1 MRPSLLSIPHRL
13 TGPALALAALL
24 FLAFASHARSQTVG
38 KPATQA
44 QPAAEETTELPNM
57 TITAE
62 ADEDP
67 PIKIPFLPPVEGTK
81 IYAGKKATSL
91 SLESLPEVQAN
102 NYNQAFALT
111 PGLQVADAVTPLVN
125 LSYRGIG
132 SPDKSQFIMML
143 QDGIPIAA
151 DPQGYPESYWT
162 PPLEST
168 QRVEFVR
175 GGASLLYGPQPAGAL
190 NYVSPMPR
198 TDRVFGLQTK
208 NIYGSN
214 NLYSTFNSF
223 DGTSGKLGYYGY
235 FNHRSGDGFRR
246 ANSDFNLNG
255 GRLKLV
261 YQQDA
266 DTRWIGSMD
275 AYTDNHGEA
284 GGLSREQYDTDRRQT
299 VRLYDRFKLSRYA
312 TSLEMQHKFSSKTEI
327 SVKTW
332 ATAVDR
338 WSRRQTAGPTFGTVA
353 AGNDIEH
360 QKFYTAGMES
370 RIRHDYELAGGN
382 HSLAAGMMF
391 YLCRSPRTDSVGAT
405 PTDNSGTLITDA
417 QRHVTYGSVFLENK
431 FTFGKLTITP
441 GFRVEMMSQNITVN
455 NVGVDQVRA
464 HKAVTQPLFG
474 LGLSYDLGNQSSIYA
489 NVSQAYRPVVFG
501 ATLIPAP
508 GSKAS
513 DLAPGLTWSYE
524 LGMRGA
530 PRRWFN
536 WDTSVFLIDLDNQVG
551 FEDGTLDNVG
561 RSINYGWDGAFQ
573 LDLIG
578 ALDALNGTN
587 RGESL
592 GALNLYTNL
601 SLLKAQLHGS
611 TNNGGRPQYAP
622 PYMLRSGLIYK
633 RPSGL
638 KIAFLGTMMG
648 QQNAGDDG
656 DPNYKVPAYVTFDL
670 TAEIPI
676 TKNFSVLAALNNVFD
691 ANYYALVDSTGI
703 NPANGRNFYVGGT
716 FKF

>member
-1 MRPSLLSIPHRL
+1 MTLHPHRL
-13 TGPALALAALL
+13 AGPALAAAALL
-24 FLAFASHARSQTVG
+24 FLAFASHARSQTTSS
-38 KPATQA
+38 AAFQA
-44 QPAAEETTELPNM
+44 PQVVEDATELPSM
-57 TITAE
+57 TITADALME
-62 ADEDP
+62 P
-67 PIKIPFLPPVEGTK
+67 PIKIPYLPPVEGTK

-111 PGLQVADAVTPLVN
+111 PGLQIADAATPLVN

-168 QRVEFVR
+168 QRIDFVR
-175 GGASLLYGPQPAGAL
+175 GGASLMYGPQPAGAL

-198 TDRVFGLQTK
+198 TDRVLGMQTK

-214 NLYSTFNSF
+214 NLYSSFNSF

-235 FNHRSGDGFRR
+235 FNHRSGDGFRA
-246 ANSDFNLNG
+246 ANSDFEING

-266 DTRWIGSMD
+266 DTRWIGSLD
-275 AYTDNHGEA
+275 GFTDNHGEA
-284 GGLSREQYDTDRRQT
+284 GGLSRAQYDTNRTQT

-312 TSLEMQHKFSSKTEI
+312 ASVELEHKISSQTQV

-338 WSRRQTAGPTFGTVA
+338 WSRRQNVGAGFGTVA
-353 AGNDIEH
+353 PGNDIEH
-360 QKFYTAGMES
+360 QKFFTAGMES
-370 RIRHDYELAGGN
+370 RIRHDYELAGGQ

-405 PTDNSGTLITDA
+405 ATENVGTLITDA
-417 QRHVTYGSVFLENK
+417 QRHVTYGSVFVENK

-441 GFRVEMMSQNITVN
+441 GFRMEMMSQSIAVS
-455 NVGVDQVRA
+455 NVGVDQINTRKVS
-464 HKAVTQPLFG
+464 TQPLFG
-474 LGLSYDLGNQSSIYA
+474 LGLSYDLGNQTSVYA
-489 NVSQAYRPVVFG
+489 NVSQAYRPIVFG

-524 LGMRGA
+524 LGMRGT
-530 PRRWFN
+530 PRRWFT
-536 WDTSVFLIDLDNQVG
+536 WDSSFFLIDLDNQVG
-551 FEDGTLDNVG
+551 FEDGHLDNVG

-578 ALDALNGTN
+578 AMDALNGTN
-587 RGESL
+587 HGERLGSL
-592 GALNLYTNL
+592 NFYTNL

-638 KIAFLGTMMG
+638 KLAFLGTMMG

-656 DPNYKVPAYVTFDL
+656 DPDYKVPAYVTFDL
-670 TAEIPI
+670 TAEVPI
-676 TKNFSVLAALNNVFD
+676 TKHFSVLAAVNNVFD
-691 ANYYALVDSTGI
+691 AHYFSLVDSTGI
-703 NPANGRNFYVGGT
+703 SPANGRNFYVGGSL
-716 FKF
+716 KF

>member
-1 MRPSLLSIPHRL
+1 MRPPLSSLPYRF
-13 TGPALALAALL
+13 TDPALALAALL
-24 FLAFASHARSQTVG
+24 FLALAVPARSQTAG
-38 KPATQA
+38 KPASHL
-44 QPAAEETTELPNM
+44 QPINEDATELPSM

-62 ADEDP
+62 APEDP
-67 PIKIPFLPPVEGTK
+67 PIKIPFLLPVEGTK

-111 PGLQVADAVTPLVN
+111 PGLQVADSVTPLVN

-198 TDRVFGLQTK
+198 PDRVFGLQTK

-246 ANSDFNLNG
+246 SNSDFNING

-275 AYTDNHGEA
+275 AYTDSHGEA

-312 TSLEMQHKFSSKTEI
+312 ASLEMQHKISSQTEV

-353 AGNDIEH
+353 PGNDIEH

-441 GFRVEMMSQNITVN
+441 GFRMEMMSQSISVN
-455 NVGVDQVRA
+455 NVGVDTVHTR
-464 HKAVTQPLFG
+464 KVSTQPLFG
-474 LGLSYDLGNQSSIYA
+474 LGLSYDLGNQTSVYA

-592 GALNLYTNL
+592 GALNFYTNL

-638 KIAFLGTMMG
+638 KIAFLGTMVG

-656 DPNYKVPAYVTFDL
+656 NPDYKVPAYATFDL

-691 ANYYALVDSTGI
+691 ARYFALVDSTGI
-703 NPANGRNFYVGGT
+703 NPANGRNFYVGGSI
-716 FKF
+716 KF

>member
-1 MRPSLLSIPHRL
+1 MQPSLHSIPHRL
-13 TGPALALAALL
+13 TGPALVLAALL
-24 FLAFASHARSQTVG
+24 FLVFASHARSQTVG
-38 KPATQA
+38 KPASLPQ
-44 QPAAEETTELPNM
+44 QEAEDATELPSI

-62 ADEDP
+62 TPKDP
-67 PIKIPFLPPVEGTK
+67 PVIIPFLPPVEGTK

-111 PGLQVADAVTPLVN
+111 PGLQVADSVTPLVN

-198 TDRVFGLQTK
+198 TDRVFGLQIK

-223 DGTSGKLGYYGY
+223 DGTTGKLGYYGY
-235 FNHRSGDGFRR
+235 FNHRSGDGFR
-246 ANSDFNLNG
+246 ASNSDFNVNG

-266 DTRWIGSMD
+266 DTRWIGSVD
-275 AYTDNHGEA
+275 AYTDSHGEA
-284 GGLSREQYDTDRRQT
+284 GGLSRAQYDVDRTQT

-312 TSLEMQHKFSSKTEI
+312 ASVEMQHKFSSQTEV

-360 QKFYTAGMES
+360 QKFYTAGAET
-370 RIRHDYELAGGN
+370 RIRHDYELAGGQ

-405 PTDNSGTLITDA
+405 PTENTGTLITDV

-431 FTFGKLTITP
+431 FTFGRLTITP
-441 GFRVEMMSQNITVN
+441 GFRMEMMSQNISVN
-455 NVGVDQVRA
+455 NVGVDHVQTRKVS
-464 HKAVTQPLFG
+464 TQPLFG
-474 LGLSYDLGNQSSIYA
+474 LGLSYDLGNQTSVYA

-530 PRRWFN
+530 PRPWFN
-536 WDTSVFLIDLDNQVG
+536 WDSSVFLIDLDNQVG
-551 FEDGTLDNVG
+551 FENGTLDNVG

-573 LDLIG
+573 LDMIG
-578 ALDALNGTN
+578 ALDALNGTHH
-587 RGESL
+587 GERL
-592 GALNLYTNL
+592 GALNFYTNL

-656 DPNYKVPAYVTFDL
+656 DPDYKVPAYATFDL

-676 TKNFSVLAALNNVFD
+676 TKHFSVLAAVNNVFD
-691 ANYYALVDSTGI
+691 ARYFALVDSTGI
-703 NPANGRNFYVGGT
+703 NPAYGRNFYVGGSI
-716 FKF
+716 KF

>member
-1 MRPSLLSIPHRL
+1 M
-13 TGPALALAALL
+13 
-24 FLAFASHARSQTVG
+24 
-38 KPATQA
+38 
-44 QPAAEETTELPNM
+44 E
-57 TITAE
+57 
-62 ADEDP
+62 P
-67 PIKIPFLPPVEGTK
+67 PIKIPYLPPVEGTK

-111 PGLQVADAVTPLVN
+111 PGLQIADAATPLVN

-168 QRVEFVR
+168 QRIDFVR
-175 GGASLLYGPQPAGAL
+175 GGSSLMYGPQPAGAL
-190 NYVSPMPR
+190 NYVTPMPR
-198 TDRVFGLQTK
+198 TDRVFGMQTK

-235 FNHRSGDGFRR
+235 FNHRSGDGFRT

-261 YQQDA
+261 YQQSA
-266 DTRWIGSMD
+266 DTRWIGSLD
-275 AYTDNHGEA
+275 GFTDSHGEP
-284 GGLSREQYDTDRRQT
+284 GGLSRAQYDADRNQT
-299 VRLYDRFKLSRYA
+299 VRYFDRFKLSRYA
-312 TSLEMQHKFSSKTEI
+312 ASLELQHKISSQTEV

-338 WSRRQTAGPTFGTVA
+338 WSRRQNVGAGFGTVA
-353 AGNDIEH
+353 PGNDIEH
-360 QKFYTAGMES
+360 QKFFTAGAEA
-370 RIRHDYELAGGN
+370 RIRHDYELAGGQ

-405 PTDNSGTLITDA
+405 PTENVGTLITDA
-417 QRHVTYGSVFLENK
+417 QRHVAYGSFFVENK

-441 GFRVEMMSQNITVN
+441 GFRMEMMSQSIAVS
-455 NVGVDQVRA
+455 NVGVDQVNTR
-464 HKAVTQPLFG
+464 KLSTQPLFG
-474 LGLSYDLGNQSSIYA
+474 LGISYDLGHQTSVYA
-489 NVSQAYRPVVFG
+489 NVSQAYRPIVFG

-524 LGMRGA
+524 LGMRGT
-530 PRRWFN
+530 PRRWFT
-536 WDTSVFLIDLDNQVG
+536 WDSSFFLIDLDNQVG
-551 FEDGTLDNVG
+551 FEDGHLDNVG

-578 ALDALNGTN
+578 AMDALNGTHQ
-587 RGESL
+587 GERLGSL
-592 GALNLYTNL
+592 NFYTNL
-601 SLLKAQLHGS
+601 SLLKAQLSGP
-611 TNNGGRPQYAP
+611 TNDGGRPQYAP

-638 KIAFLGTMMG
+638 KLAFLGTMMG
-648 QQNAGDDG
+648 PQNAGDDG
-656 DPNYKVPAYVTFDL
+656 NSDYSIPSYTTFDF

-691 ANYYALVDSTGI
+691 THYFSFVDSTGI
-703 NPANGRNFYVGGT
+703 SPANGRNFYVGGNL
-716 FKF
+716 KF

>member
-1 MRPSLLSIPHRL
+1 MSLHPHRL
-13 TGPALALAALL
+13 AGPALAAAALL
-24 FLAFASHARSQTVG
+24 FLAFASHARSQTTSS
-38 KPATQA
+38 AAFQA
-44 QPAAEETTELPNM
+44 PQVVEDATELPSM
-57 TITAE
+57 TITADALME
-62 ADEDP
+62 P
-67 PIKIPFLPPVEGTK
+67 PIKIPYLPPVDGTK

-111 PGLQVADAVTPLVN
+111 PGLQIADAATPLVN

-168 QRVEFVR
+168 QRIDFVR
-175 GGASLLYGPQPAGAL
+175 GGASLMYGPQPAGAL

-198 TDRVFGLQTK
+198 TDRVLGMQTK

-214 NLYSTFNSF
+214 NLYSSFNSF

-235 FNHRSGDGFRR
+235 FNHRSGDGFRA
-246 ANSDFNLNG
+246 ANSDFEING

-266 DTRWIGSMD
+266 DTRWIGSLD
-275 AYTDNHGEA
+275 GFTDNHGEA
-284 GGLSREQYDTDRRQT
+284 GGLSRAQYDTNRTQT

-312 TSLEMQHKFSSKTEI
+312 ASVELEHKISSQTQV

-338 WSRRQTAGPTFGTVA
+338 WSRRQNVGAGFGTVA
-353 AGNDIEH
+353 PGNDIEH
-360 QKFYTAGMES
+360 QKFFTAGMES
-370 RIRHDYELAGGN
+370 RIRHDYELAGGQ

-405 PTDNSGTLITDA
+405 ATENVGTLITDA
-417 QRHVTYGSVFLENK
+417 QRHVTYGSVFVENK

-441 GFRVEMMSQNITVN
+441 GFRMEMMSQSIAVS
-455 NVGVDQVRA
+455 NVGVDQINTRKVS
-464 HKAVTQPLFG
+464 TQPLFG
-474 LGLSYDLGNQSSIYA
+474 LGLSYDLGNQTSVYA
-489 NVSQAYRPVVFG
+489 NVSQAYRPIVFG

-524 LGMRGA
+524 LGMRGT
-530 PRRWFN
+530 PRRWFT
-536 WDTSVFLIDLDNQVG
+536 WDSSFFLIDLDNQVG
-551 FEDGTLDNVG
+551 FEDGHLDNVG

-578 ALDALNGTN
+578 AMDALNGTN
-587 RGESL
+587 HGERLGSL
-592 GALNLYTNL
+592 NFYTNL

-638 KIAFLGTMMG
+638 KLAFLGTMMG

-656 DPNYKVPAYVTFDL
+656 DPDYKVPAYVTFDL
-670 TAEIPI
+670 TAEVPI
-676 TKNFSVLAALNNVFD
+676 TKHFSVLAAVNNVFD
-691 ANYYALVDSTGI
+691 AHYFSLVDSTGI
-703 NPANGRNFYVGGT
+703 SPANGRNFYVGGSL
-716 FKF
+716 KF